1 MVTKR
6 DMVMVYDK
14 VNSPV
19 ISHDN
24 REITWQ
30 IKS

>member
-6 DMVMVYDK
+6 DMVMAYDK

-19 ISHDN
+19 ISQDH